1 MPDVAILLSTYNGAP
16 FLPEQLGSLAAQEGL
31 GGTAL
36 LWRDDGSTDNTREI
50 LRGFKLPGGMV
61 REAAELPGRLGAAR
75 SFLALLAAAPEAP
88 FYAFCDQDDVWL
100 PGKLARAMEHLA
112 SLPADR
118 PAFYCGRQQLVDAA
132 LQPLGLSPVPRR
144 PLGFGNAL
152 GQNVATG
159 CTMVLNAAAR
169 RLMVAAPP
177 PPAGSIH
184 DWWCYLMVTGAGGQ
198 VLFDPEPCILYRQH
212 GRNVIGAA
220 PSMHRRAIG
229 AMRRGAQAFL
239 RLFYGHLDSLAEA
252 RALLTPDAMGRIALL
267 RESRYQGPLARLRA
281 AQRAGLYRQTLSEDL
296 VLRAWLTLGP
306 EQNTETPPL
315 AESRNSAG

>member
-1 MPDVAILLSTYNGAP
+1 MPDVVILLSTYNGAR

-36 LWRDDGSTDNTREI
+36 LWRDDGSTDGTRALLE
-50 LRGFKLPGGMV
+50 GFALPGGRV
-61 REAAELPGRLGAAR
+61 REAAELSGRLGAAR

-100 PGKLARAMEHLA
+100 PRKLARAVEQLA
-112 SLPADR
+112 RLPADQ
-118 PAFYCGRQQLVDAA
+118 PAFCCGRQQLVDAS

-152 GQNVATG
+152 AQNVATG

-169 RLMVAAPP
+169 RLMAAAPP

-198 VLFDPEPCILYRQH
+198 VIFDPEPGILYRQH
-212 GRNVIGAA
+212 GGNVIGAA
-220 PSMHRRAIG
+220 PSLPRRAIG
-229 AMRRGAQAFL
+229 AMRRGAPAFL
-239 RLFYGHLDSLAEA
+239 RLFYGHLDALAEA
-252 RALLTPDAMGRIALL
+252 QGLLTPDAAKRIAVL
-267 RESRYQGPLARLRA
+267 RGSRDAGPLARLRA
-281 AQRAGLYRQTLSEDL
+281 ARQAGLYRQTLSEDL
-296 VLRAWLTLGP
+296 VLRAWLGLGP
-306 EQNTETPPL
+306 E
-315 AESRNSAG
+315 RNGEAGLPGGGKRAR